1 MPTLTVYK
9 TITYT
14 DPDSDTP
21 YTITSTKVIECD
33 SAQRLR
39 FTLST
44 GANTQ
49 LLANNSSGLTTANPQ
64 YVAIKNVGS
73 GSAYIMFSNPTAG
86 SIEHEIPAGAIH
98 DFFGE
103 DIVSDSYG
111 GSDET
116 ISTVHAKG
124 NTELEVDVFM

>member
-21 YTITSTKVIECD
+21 YTVTATKVLNCE
-33 SAQRLR
+33 AGQRTR
-39 FTLST
+39 FTLSSS
-44 GANTQ
+44 ASTQ
-49 LLANNSSGLTTANPQ
+49 ILTNGYLGLTVANPL
-64 YVAIKNVGS
+64 YTAIKNVGA
-73 GSAYIMFSNPTAG
+73 GSAYILFDDGTNTFL
-86 SIEHEIPAGAIH
+86 HEIPTGAIF

-103 DIVSDSYG
+103 DIW
-111 GSDET
+111 GSGTADT
-116 ISTVHAKG
+116 FNAVHAKG